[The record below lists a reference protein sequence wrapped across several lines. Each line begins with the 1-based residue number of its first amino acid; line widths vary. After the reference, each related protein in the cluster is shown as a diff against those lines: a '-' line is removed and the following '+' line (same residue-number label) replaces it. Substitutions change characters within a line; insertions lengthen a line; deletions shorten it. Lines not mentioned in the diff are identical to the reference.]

1 MHLPGDYFT
10 GKLVDLSTFPDFSST
25 RLIGK
30 LGEPVLPPAIK
41 KAIHII
47 PLMNSSWEILAVE

>member
-1 MHLPGDYFT
+1 M
-10 GKLVDLSTFPDFSST
+10 VDLSTFPDFSST